1 VSGHGVGSRLLGPV
15 RGAPGS
21 GATAG
26 VAADATGRLGSGAS
40 GVEAAERAVER
51 PVIAGVGLKPS
62 CSRGFAERAD
72 LSRATRRRPEPRR
85 EGRGR

>member
-1 VSGHGVGSRLLGPV
+1 MSGQGVGSRLLG
-15 RGAPGS
+15 RAGGAPGS
-21 GATAG
+21 RATAG
-26 VAADATGRLGSGAS
+26 VGGDPTSRLRSGAS

-85 EGRGR
+85 EGAVA